1 MSTVTAP
8 AMASSADPNEGFGSK
23 GYRAFV
29 LGSLLLVYI
38 FNFIDRAI
46 LAILNDPIKHSL
58 GLEDWHMGMI
68 GGTAFALFY
77 ITLGI
82 PIAHISET
90 RSRKWIII
98 AAMTVWSLMT
108 VMCGFA
114 TSFFMLFLL
123 RVGVGIGE
131 AGCTPPAQSLIA
143 DYFKPSSRATAV
155 SIYALGVPLGAM
167 FAGLAG
173 GPINDHITGANVYD
187 ALNSWGMTWAAN
199 LIDWQSVE
207 GWRIAFAAVGLPG
220 LLFAV
225 IVILTMK
232 EPPRGYTDPVGARAK
247 AEQAKAKLSE
257 VLKILK
263 GKPAYIHVVLGA
275 AIASFVGYGIGHF
288 VTAFLRRTHSLSLT
302 EAAIYYSLVMG
313 IFAAIGVFSSGYI
326 SDKISKRHP
335 NALSWLPAVGMSVS
349 VPLYV
354 IGFLLPE
361 LWIALIPLCAAA
373 LLHYFY
379 LGPMYAVFGGVVDS
393 RMRATSVAVA
403 LFVVN
408 LFGLAFGPPASGILS
423 SMLKGLML
431 STSDLNLSIETCTAA
446 VNLSDAQL
454 AMCQTTEAKGLQ
466 YAIVLF
472 ALLYL
477 WASIHYLLA
486 GRTLQ
491 RDMLSMGGQKDE
503 EETATA

>member
-1 MSTVTAP
+1 
-8 AMASSADPNEGFGSK
+8 MASLAAPGEAVASDINEGYGSR
-23 GYRAFV
+23 GYRAYV

-46 LAILNDPIKHSL
+46 LAVLNDPIKISL

-77 ITLGI
+77 VTLGI
-82 PIAHISET
+82 PIARISET
-90 RSRKWIII
+90 RSRKWIIL
-98 AAMTVWSLMT
+98 AALTLWSLMT
-108 VMCGFA
+108 VFCGFA
-114 TSFFMLFLL
+114 TSFLMLFLL

-131 AGCTPPAQSLIA
+131 AGCTPPAQSMIA

-167 FAGLAG
+167 FAGVAG
-173 GPINDHITGANVYD
+173 GPINDYVTGQNVYNLMASMGLEGLAD
-187 ALNSWGMTWAAN
+187 SLNVVAL
-199 LIDWQSVE
+199 E

-220 LLFAV
+220 LLLGFV
-225 IVILTMK
+225 LIFTLK
-232 EPPRGYTDPVGARAK
+232 EPPRGYTDPVSAQNK
-247 AEQAKAKLSE
+247 ETAKLAE
-257 VLKILK
+257 VLRILK
-263 GKPAYIHVVLGA
+263 SKPAYIHVVLGA

-288 VTAFLRRTHSLSLT
+288 VTAFLRRVHGLSLT

-313 IFAAIGVFSSGYI
+313 LFAAIGVFSSGWI
-326 SDKISKRHP
+326 SDRISKRHP
-335 NALSWLPAVGMSVS
+335 NALSWLPALGMSVS

-354 IGFLLPE
+354 IGFLVPE
-361 LWIALIPLCAAA
+361 LFIALIPLCAAA

-408 LFGLAFGPPASGILS
+408 LVGLALGPPASGILS
-423 SMLKGLML
+423 TTLKGLML
-431 STSDLNLSIETCTAA
+431 STSDLGLSLEVCTAA
-446 VNLSDAQL
+446 VNLTEAQA
-454 AMCQTTEAKGLQ
+454 AMCERTDAKGLQ
-466 YAIVLF
+466 YAIVIF
-472 ALLYL
+472 ACLYL
-477 WASIHYLLA
+477 WASVHYLLA

-491 RDMLSMGGQKDE
+491 RDMLSMPGKKD
-503 EETATA
+503 